1 MSAHEDSR
9 AHSRD
14 DPNRALARAFAI
26 GVGVGLLVADGGL
39 LAEVAVLVAVAGAL
53 VAVRS
58 PRPRGAARSRERD
71 RRARK
76 PAPHPLEGEIRRQY
90 ARDAISAADFE
101 RRLSQLI
108 ERAAVQAGERFDPF
122 GPLVL
127 DGRWRFTSDGRLER
141 ERARRAPSAELRAAR
156 RRRER
161 KSVARAARS
170 RI

>member
-9 AHSRD
+9 ARSRD
-14 DPNRALARAFAI
+14 DPNRALATAFAL
-26 GVGVGLLVADGGL
+26 GVGVGLLLAAGGL
-39 LAEVAVLVAVAGAL
+39 LAEVAVLVAGAGAL
-53 VAVRS
+53 VVVCS
-58 PRPRGAARSRERD
+58 PRTAARSRERD
-71 RRARK
+71 RRARE
-76 PAPHPLEGEIRRQY
+76 PARHPLEGEIRRQY
-90 ARDAISAADFE
+90 ARDAISAAELE

-108 ERAAVQAGERFDPF
+108 DRAAVQAGERFDPF
-122 GPLVL
+122 RPLVL

-161 KSVARAARS
+161 RSIARAARS